1 MKCRYRTKTPIRCA
15 LTQCARPRAL
25 NGRVARGTF
34 FDGELI
40 VMRWEGESPPPTAPT
55 RPGWSIIPS
64 NPCLPTLSREL
75 GVKGDQMVTEFK
87 TALTA
92 RRREREKKN
101 HTEMMRCARARRVDF
116 FFSSFL
122 LSWWTPSFLRK
133 YSSLT
138 ACRRT
143 RDLLGELR
151 RLQNV
156 LKNTNHFSGSLGS
169 WVDEER
175 S

>member
-92 RRREREKKN
+92 RRREREKKSYRDDA
-101 HTEMMRCARARRVDF
+101 MRSRASRRF
-116 FFSSFL
+116 FFLL
-122 LSWWTPSFLRK
+122 LSPLLVDSQFSSEVFLFDCLSPYTR
-133 YSSLT
+133 SP
-138 ACRRT
+138 RRT
-143 RDLLGELR
+143 PPASKCFKKYKPFQWIPWLVGR
-151 RLQNV
+151 
-156 LKNTNHFSGSLGS
+156 
-169 WVDEER
+169 
-175 S
+175 